1 MKQSLVMTKSP
12 PWMNKNIEVFIKG
25 KNVLYNSLLQK
36 KLNISVFKKFK
47 ALQAKLRNLVEFS

>member
-36 KLNISVFKKFK
+36 KLNISVFKKVK

>member
-12 PWMNKNIEVFIKG
+12 PWMNKNVKVFIKG
-25 KNVLYNSLLQK
+25 KNVLYNAK

-47 ALQAKLRNLVEFS
+47 ALQAKLRNLMEFS